1 MDIFDHDVIRDLYD
15 DLKKER
21 IKYRKDLEE
30 RQARMKQIDDYLDGL
45 LNKDENDVQVF
56 LARKV
61 ENLYR
66 EDIEYRRGQR
76 NKLSIECD
84 CIEEYIRRLDVR
96 IEKLKKLLS
105 NQSSMLHVKHLLG
118 PSSIDLLTDVIQK
131 IKSISVHMND
141 DPEQTKTDLKIIEK
155 EIYKVIDNLKNA

>member
-30 RQARMKQIDDYLDGL
+30 RQARVKEIDDYLDGL
-45 LNKDENDVQVF
+45 FNKDENDVQVF

-76 NKLSIECD
+76 NKISIECG
-84 CIEEYIRRLDVR
+84 CIEEYIHRLDSR
-96 IEKLKKLLS
+96 IEKLRKLLS
-105 NQSSMLHVKHLLG
+105 DQSSMLHVKHLLG
-118 PSSIDLLTDVIQK
+118 PSSVDLLTDVIQK
-131 IKSISVHMND
+131 IESISVRMD
-141 DPEQTKTDLKIIEK
+141 DDSEQIKADLKIMEK